1 MPLSLTTPPVGE
13 PVSLSDAKTW
23 LRVSHTE
30 EDTLMSD
37 LITSARERIEHH
49 TGLALMTQSWR
60 ETLDAWPRHRLGA
73 GGQAVR
79 LARRPVLSVES
90 VSTLDEQGQWVV
102 WDPSEYR
109 VEPGEPGRLIATLPF
124 SLPQPAHCAGGLQ
137 IDFTAGFGGSAND
150 VPAALREALLRMV
163 GAAYANVERAESA
176 QRGRE
181 DLPEGVEALLRPW
194 RRARL

>member
-1 MPLSLTTPPVGE
+1 MPLILTAPPVGE
-13 PVSLSDAKTW
+13 PVSVSDAKTW
-23 LRVSHTE
+23 LRVSHFD
-30 EDTLMSD
+30 EDTLISD

-49 TGLALMTQSWR
+49 TGLALIAQSWR
-60 ETLDAWPRHRLGA
+60 ETLDDWPRHRLDA

-79 LARRPVLSVES
+79 LARRPVVSVES
-90 VSTLDEQGQWVV
+90 VSTLGAQGQWVV
-102 WDPSEYR
+102 WAPSEYR
-109 VEPGEPGRLIATLPF
+109 VELGEPGRLIATLPF
-124 SLPQPAHCAGGLQ
+124 SLPQLAHCAGGLQ
-137 IDFTAGFGGSAND
+137 IDFTAGFGPSGQD
-150 VPAALREALLRMV
+150 VPAALREAILRMV